1 MIKKHNWYIQNRQGD
16 VNNSI
21 GNGEAKE
28 LLCMTHIHE
37 LWGWGL
43 LEGRG
48 NQVEGAKEEKVG
60 TIVIA

>member
-28 LLCMTHIHE
+28 LLCMTQGHRLRE
-37 LWGWGL
+37 GL
-43 LEGRG
+43 LEVRG
-48 NQVEGAKEEKVG
+48 LLGGGGQRGKNWDN
-60 TIVIA
+60 